1 MNKKEVAEIKR
12 RFKQSAT
19 TITRLCGCYVNAEK
33 EKVLTFNKNFLNL
46 PDEEFYKYL
55 EIAKK
60 TLSGTIGNNL
70 VELEFPRTEEERGG
84 KQFGLMALRES
95 ALKEDAQLDAFFDM
109 VIDTYDYAGNFLILL
124 FHDCYDIPMKAT
136 DETKI
141 GESDEVFQYILCA
154 ICPVTLSK
162 PALGYK
168 AEEKEIG
175 ARERD
180 WVVSAPESGFI
191 FPCFTDRS
199 TDIHSVMTYNK
210 NTKEPHK
217 ELWEDVLGC
226 SSKKLTSDE
235 KKKAF
240 FEIVKNETMSSFDT
254 EDDKKVDVQQS
265 VIAHIENTEDSEQG
279 IMLTKEEAKEI
290 FEQSG
295 IEESKAEKMAEKCL
309 ETLGEQMPVATE
321 LVSASEAKKA
331 EEVAEKKRLVKEN
344 EELKAIISDKEEM
357 ADEKVIISVSRE
369 KAQKVTYQSEGGKTY
384 LKIPIEENDVV
395 LVNGDFK

>member
-12 RFKQSAT
+12 RFKQGAT

-95 ALKEDAQLDAFFDM
+95 ALKEEAQLDAFFDM

-141 GESDEVFQYILCA
+141 GESDEVFNYILCA
-154 ICPVTLSK
+154 ICPVNLSK

-235 KKKAF
+235 KKEAF
-240 FEIVKNETMSSFDT
+240 FEIIKNETLSDT
-254 EDDKKVDVQQS
+254 EDDKKADVQQS
-265 VIAHIENTEDSEQG
+265 VIAHIENTEDSEQS

-295 IEESKAEKMAEKCL
+295 IEESKAEKMAEKCV
-309 ETLGEQMPVATE
+309 ETLGEQMPSVTE

-344 EELKAIISDKEEM
+344 EELKAIISDKDEIT
-357 ADEKVIISVSRE
+357 DEKVIISVSKE
-369 KAQKVTYQSEGGKTY
+369 KEAEIRYTEKCGVRY
-384 LKIPIEENDVV
+384 LTIPVEKKDVV
-395 LVNGDFK
+395 MVNGNKR